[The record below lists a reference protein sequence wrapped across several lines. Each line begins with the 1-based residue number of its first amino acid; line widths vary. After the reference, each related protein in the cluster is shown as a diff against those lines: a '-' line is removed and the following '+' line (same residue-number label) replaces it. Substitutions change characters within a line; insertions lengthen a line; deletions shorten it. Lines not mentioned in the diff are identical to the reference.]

1 MIIQAGSNEVGGL
14 KEFQTFIIGE
24 REKFEKKKKK
34 SLEIGSQ
41 LNVEPRTEEMS
52 DDGEFPER
60 DVGTIREVTNQK
72 QNMII
77 LKGE

>member
-1 MIIQAGSNEVGGL
+1 MIIQAGSNEAGGL
-14 KEFQTFIIGE
+14 REFQKFIIGE
-24 REKFEKKKKK
+24 REKFEKKKK
-34 SLEIGSQ
+34 SLEIGRQ

-60 DVGTIREVTNQK
+60 DVGTIRKVTNQK
-72 QNMII
+72 QKMIL